1 MLFFSFQL
9 QSRVKTISYKNITVY
24 TVKQI
29 IICHQVAELHP
40 IPVTEPKLIFFPI
53 LSYSNSW
60 QKTGNRGCAGLI
72 NKPMQ
77 KTQYLMERLQLMLEC
92 VEQTLVNDLCTG
104 GELLDEKVLE
114 KCYLNKTQIS

>member
-1 MLFFSFQL
+1 
-9 QSRVKTISYKNITVY
+9 
-24 TVKQI
+24 
-29 IICHQVAELHP
+29 
-40 IPVTEPKLIFFPI
+40 
-53 LSYSNSW
+53 
-60 QKTGNRGCAGLI
+60 
-72 NKPMQ
+72 MQ